1 MSGDADVV
9 FSMTWD
15 SGAPGAGAH
24 ADEVF
29 RIEGKY
35 WAEGWLESGGP
46 FDTLA
51 EAVAAL
57 TGDDG
62 IYVSDC
68 TEAIWSSEWTEDEI
82 IARISTLEEPD
93 AVAINGARWPL
104 ERLEFERERRRRAER

>member
-9 FSMTWD
+9 FSMTWG
-15 SGAPGAGAH
+15 SGSPGVGAH

-29 RIEGKY
+29 RIDGKY

-51 EAVAAL
+51 EAVATL

-62 IYVSDC
+62 IYVSDS
-68 TEAIWSSEWTEDEI
+68 TWAIWCSEWNEDEI
-82 IARISTLEEPD
+82 LARISTLEEPD
-93 AVAINGARWPL
+93 AVTINGAHWPL
-104 ERLEFERERRRRAER
+104 ERLEFERERRRRTER